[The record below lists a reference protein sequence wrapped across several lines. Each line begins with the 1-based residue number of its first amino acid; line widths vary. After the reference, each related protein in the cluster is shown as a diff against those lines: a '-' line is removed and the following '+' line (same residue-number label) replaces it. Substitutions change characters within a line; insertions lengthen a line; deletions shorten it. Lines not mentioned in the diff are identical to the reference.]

1 MSDSLNNFD
10 DEPDMLSEIEEQIN
24 ARAQELLQKP
34 LIESAKEIAA
44 KAIASEE
51 LKSKQINK
59 KLNLQGIAALLKVI
73 SELDGGDVV
82 LSLPD
87 NLDDAIKYLVKHRAK
102 GELKSIQANDLAN
115 LLSKQKEAIE
125 IQNIKEKLDELDAM
139 EKANKIRREIK
150 ISYRDEED
158 NLDSNSDSDSN
169 NQPDSTT

>member
-87 NLDDAIKYLVKHRAK
+87 NLDDAIKHLVKHRAK

-169 NQPDSTT
+169 NQPNSIT

>member
-87 NLDDAIKYLVKHRAK
+87 NLDDAIKHLVKHRAK